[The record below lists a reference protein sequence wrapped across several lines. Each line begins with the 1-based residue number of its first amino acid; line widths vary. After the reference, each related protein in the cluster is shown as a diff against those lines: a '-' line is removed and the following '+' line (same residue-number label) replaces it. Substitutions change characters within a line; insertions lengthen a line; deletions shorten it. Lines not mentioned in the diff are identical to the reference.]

1 MASLHERRLRGLVH
15 LGAVTSLSQR
25 NGLAHPT
32 AGPYEATDLQYWWR
46 AERPTDDLP
55 QPVWFDDE
63 ARPAA
68 AVVTT
73 AWPGRMAAMWSTRC
87 ARSLDPLVLPDA
99 SPDLVVLDADGARS
113 LRGDAGPPAR
123 GGDRGDVDR
132 RRDPSR
138 PVPMARRA
146 RPRSDHRC
154 CDRRLDHLASGV

>member
-63 ARPAA
+63 ASALA
-68 AVVTT
+68 CVE
-73 AWPGRMAAMWSTRC
+73 
-87 ARSLDPLVLPDA
+87 ARAKPHGGPDVA
-99 SPDLVVLDADGARS
+99 LT
-113 LRGDAGPPAR
+113 PPAGR
-123 GGDRGDVDR
+123 PCR
-132 RRDPSR
+132 PIPPALAL
-138 PVPMARRA
+138 PVPGGRRPSPVA
-146 RPRSDHRC
+146 QIGAYR
-154 CDRRLDHLASGV
+154 